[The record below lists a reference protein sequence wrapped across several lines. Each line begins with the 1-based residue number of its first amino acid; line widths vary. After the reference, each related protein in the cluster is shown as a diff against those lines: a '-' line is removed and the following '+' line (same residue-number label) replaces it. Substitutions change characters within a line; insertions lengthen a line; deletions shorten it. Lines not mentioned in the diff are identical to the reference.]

1 MTVKNLLFVANR
13 IVIGGVENIILKLT
27 TDLCEDE
34 NPPNITLLILEKESY
49 NLDRFEKLNVKII
62 HIGFFNSAT
71 NKWRLLNS
79 YFNLARFI
87 QKNKYDSIITFNRN
101 TSIIFAL
108 LKPFYKAKLIFRD
121 SSSENYNTTKT
132 TYYLRL
138 IFKHFNVQVV
148 QLSDTGKNAFCD
160 HFKLLHNKVMVIHN
174 GVEIIPKPE
183 REKVRKSIHFI
194 YIANFFPNKNHHF
207 LIDVWIDLNSKV
219 NADIHLTLYGNDNGN
234 NHLQSILCRTN
245 GIGNIEVIT
254 NVNIESINLAAFD
267 IGLSLSNRE
276 SFGNIILE
284 YMNYEL
290 MIVATK
296 TNGSVEILGHNYPFL
311 IDPLNHDQLLQI
323 CIKIIRERNFLKF
336 GEETKKNMMKRFDHV
351 SFINNYKKII

>member
-1 MTVKNLLFVANR
+1 MKNVLFVANK
-13 IVIGGVENIILKLT
+13 IVIGGVEKIIYELASG
-27 TDLCEDE
+27 LCATEE
-34 NPPNITLLILEKESY
+34 PPNIFLLILEKGSY
-49 NLDRFEKLNVKII
+49 NLDRFEKLNVNII
-62 HIGFFNSAT
+62 YIDFFYSAT
-71 NKWRLLNS
+71 NKWRLINS
-79 YFNLARFI
+79 YYNLARFI
-87 QKNKYDSIITFNRN
+87 QKNKYDTIVTFNRN
-101 TSIIFAL
+101 TSIIFTL

-121 SSSENYNTTKT
+121 SSSENYETTKT
-132 TYYLRL
+132 KYFLRFIL
-138 IFKHFNVQVV
+138 NHLNIQVV
-148 QLSDTGKNAFCD
+148 QLSNEGKIYFCD
-160 HFKLLHNKVMVIHN
+160 HFKLFHNKVMVIHN
-174 GVEIIPKPE
+174 GVEIITKPE
-183 REKVRKSIHFI
+183 RKKANKSIHFI

-219 NADIHLTLYGNDNGN
+219 NTDIHLTLYGNDNGN
-234 NHLQSILCRTN
+234 DHLQSILCRTN
-245 GIGNIEVIT
+245 VIGNIEVIT

-296 TNGSVEILGHNYPFL
+296 TNGSVEILGRNYPFL

-323 CIKIIRERNFLKF
+323 CIKTIRERNFLKF
-336 GEETKKNMMKRFDHV
+336 GEETKKNMIKRFDHV